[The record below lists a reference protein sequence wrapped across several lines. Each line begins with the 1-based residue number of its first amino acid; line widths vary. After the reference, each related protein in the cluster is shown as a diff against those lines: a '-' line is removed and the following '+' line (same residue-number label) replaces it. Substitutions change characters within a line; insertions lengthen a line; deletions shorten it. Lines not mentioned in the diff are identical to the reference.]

1 MDLDILEE
9 LEVGVSQE
17 EQEDI
22 KTNEEVVEELK
33 HQEKELARMSFELEK
48 HYPIYEVRLTPESQ
62 ISSVT
67 MDAIKSLVSVSVQKK
82 KEVSDFVAE
91 VESGEKE
98 LEVCMTLVLA
108 IDPEK
113 APVEK
118 VVGYFKKEKLRHLYQ
133 LTRNL
138 EQRFY
143 LDKDR
148 VFSGQKILAVL

>member
-91 VESGEKE
+91 AESGEKE
-98 LEVCMTLVLA
+98 LEVCMILVLA

>member
-9 LEVGVSQE
+9 LEVGVSTG

-22 KTNEEVVEELK
+22 KTNEEVVGELQ

-48 HYPIYEVRLTPESQ
+48 QYPIYEVRLTPESQ

-82 KEVSDFVAE
+82 KEVSDFVSE

-108 IDPEK
+108 VDPEK
-113 APVEK
+113 VPVEK

>member
-1 MDLDILEE
+1 MNLDILEE
-9 LEVGVSQE
+9 LEVGVSQD

-22 KTNEEVVEELK
+22 KTNEEVVGELQY
-33 HQEKELARMSFELEK
+33 QEKELARMSFELEK
-48 HYPIYEVRLTPESQ
+48 QYPIYEVRLTPESQ

-82 KEVSDFVAE
+82 KEVSDFVSEA
-91 VESGEKE
+91 ESGEKE

-108 IDPEK
+108 VDPEK

>member
-9 LEVGVSQE
+9 LEVGVSQD

-22 KTNEEVVEELK
+22 KTNEEVVGELQY
-33 HQEKELARMSFELEK
+33 QEKELARMSFELEK
-48 HYPIYEVRLTPESQ
+48 QYPIYEVRLTPESQ

-82 KEVSDFVAE
+82 KGVSDFVSEA
-91 VESGEKE
+91 ESGEKE

-108 IDPEK
+108 VDPE
-113 APVEK
+113 
-118 VVGYFKKEKLRHLYQ
+118 KKEKLRHLYQ